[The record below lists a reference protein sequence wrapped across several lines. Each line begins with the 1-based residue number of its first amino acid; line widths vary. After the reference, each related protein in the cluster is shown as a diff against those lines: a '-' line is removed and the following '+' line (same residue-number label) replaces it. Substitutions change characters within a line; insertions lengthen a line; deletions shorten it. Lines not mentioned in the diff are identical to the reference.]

1 MPTARRIG
9 LSFDQFSF
17 VRMCRSIAGL
27 CRIGVLT
34 LTIQARFYTNQW
46 LVAKRQQ
53 ALAETGVLRSNLVTV
68 MSSFWTMRIITNVYA
83 QSAAPRRIQPAGL
96 YGTLRH
102 HRAYTGSQTR
112 SIAVYP

>member
-1 MPTARRIG
+1 MPTASRIG

-53 ALAETGVLRSNLVTV
+53 ALGPVQKQLPILDAECIPPVCVARRLRSSLCVLL
-68 MSSFWTMRIITNVYA
+68 
-83 QSAAPRRIQPAGL
+83 APCQ
-96 YGTLRH
+96 
-102 HRAYTGSQTR
+102 TGASTPKTR
-112 SIAVYP
+112 SYFCADP